1 MLTPP
6 AAMDLLP
13 LPSPLVTMPNN
24 VLRPANIQTNNANH
38 ANIINNFNLFN
49 NLFHSPDHTQGPP
62 ERRRL
67 SGNFDSSDHH
77 DQSPD
82 EAAIQA
88 RGRRSIPLTYSPDI
102 NHTPLRQQMQRAK
115 LAALSQAGGANS
127 RLLLPGGREGVRTSP
142 RKRLTLNDTPPS

>member
-6 AAMDLLP
+6 AAIDHRP
-13 LPSPLVTMPNN
+13 PK
-24 VLRPANIQTNNANH
+24 VLRPANSPNVSTNATANTNNTNTTTAN
-38 ANIINNFNLFN
+38 NTNNLNVLNNFNLFN
-49 NLFHSPDHTQGPP
+49 SPDRTLAPLAP

-67 SGNFDSSDHH
+67 SGNFDLSDHH

-102 NHTPLRQQMQRAK
+102 NHTPLRQQMHR
-115 LAALSQAGGANS
+115 
-127 RLLLPGGREGVRTSP
+127 
-142 RKRLTLNDTPPS
+142 